1 MFPERIFS
9 IQHRKNLLR
18 EAARKRKNP
27 TDRWKLIRDI
37 CCFKRFALGRKHK
50 RFTNMYYR
58 GQHPRCPRMDIRRSR
73 VEHGRSKN
81 PDSWRAAEG
90 TDAGI
95 YGPLLGISY
104 VLDFIPAGGSREY
117 LTCMRIERDQSILEK
132 SGSLRICREYTLCS
146 N

>member
-1 MFPERIFS
+1 
-9 IQHRKNLLR
+9 
-18 EAARKRKNP
+18 
-27 TDRWKLIRDI
+27 
-37 CCFKRFALGRKHK
+37 
-50 RFTNMYYR
+50 
-58 GQHPRCPRMDIRRSR
+58 MDIRRSR

-90 TDAGI
+90 TDARI

-117 LTCMRIERDQSILEK
+117 LTCMRIERDQSFLEK

-146 N
+146 NYNSLV